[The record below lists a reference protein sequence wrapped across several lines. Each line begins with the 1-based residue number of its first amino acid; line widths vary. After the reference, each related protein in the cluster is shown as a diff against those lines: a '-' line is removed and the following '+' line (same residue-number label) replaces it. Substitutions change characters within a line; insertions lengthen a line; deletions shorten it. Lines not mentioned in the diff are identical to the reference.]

1 MSFPERSRTSGDRGA
16 AAVEF
21 ALVVPLLLAIVFGV
35 IGFGRVFSTQI
46 DLSNA
51 AQEAARYAVF
61 APTVPAPPSAG
72 QVAGVAVAASSLSPV
87 LSAGDVSVSGSCSAA
102 GSSVTVTA
110 TRLITF
116 DFVLGTFT
124 RTITGRAV
132 MRCPG

>member
-1 MSFPERSRTSGDRGA
+1 VAGLNRLSGSGERGA

-21 ALVVPLLLAIVFGV
+21 ALIVPLLLAVVFGV

-46 DLSNA
+46 DLSNS

-61 APTVPAPPSAG
+61 APTVPAPPTST
-72 QVAGVAVAASSLSPV
+72 QIAGVAVAASSLSPA
-87 LSAGDVSVSGSCSAA
+87 LTAGAVTVSGSCSAA
-102 GSSVTVTA
+102 GSSVTVSA
-110 TRLITF
+110 SRLVEF
-116 DFVLGTFT
+116 DFVLGTFS